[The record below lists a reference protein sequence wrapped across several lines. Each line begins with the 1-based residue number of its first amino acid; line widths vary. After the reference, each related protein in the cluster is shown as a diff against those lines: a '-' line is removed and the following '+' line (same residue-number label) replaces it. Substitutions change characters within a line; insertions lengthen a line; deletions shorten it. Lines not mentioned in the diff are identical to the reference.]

1 MAETGWSEESPGP
14 VGGGGGTDETAD
26 RTAMI
31 AGRLKEIYKKSVY
44 PVEKK
49 YQYDY
54 FYESPLMTD
63 VEFDGECFISGVAD
77 EFEQRLPYAVQI
89 SHSGS

>member
-1 MAETGWSEESPGP
+1 MAEGWADEGAGP
-14 VGGGGGTDETAD
+14 DGGGASDETAD

-63 VEFDGECFISGVAD
+63 VEFDGESF
-77 EFEQRLPYAVQI
+77 
-89 SHSGS
+89 GSR

>member
-1 MAETGWSEESPGP
+1 MSEPGWTDETTGAEGSGP
-14 VGGGGGTDETAD
+14 TDETAD
-26 RTAMI
+26 PKAMI
-31 AGRLKEIYKKSVY
+31 AGRLMQIYKKSVF

-63 VEFDGECFISGVAD
+63 VEFDGESLIWV
-77 EFEQRLPYAVQI
+77 LLMNLK
-89 SHSGS
+89 

>member
-1 MAETGWSEESPGP
+1 MAEPSWSDEGP
-14 VGGGGGTDETAD
+14 AGGAGGPEGGPSDETAD

-31 AGRLKEIYKKSVY
+31 AGRLKLIYKKSVY

-63 VEFDGECFISGVAD
+63 VEFDGEYF
-77 EFEQRLPYAVQI
+77 RLW
-89 SHSGS
+89 

>member
-1 MAETGWSEESPGP
+1 MAEPGWTDESPGP
-14 VGGGGGTDETAD
+14 VGGGPTDETAD

-31 AGRLKEIYKKSVY
+31 AGRLKEIYKRSVF

-63 VEFDGECFISGVAD
+63 VEFDGESLFWVLLMNWLAIYTSISAILD
-77 EFEQRLPYAVQI
+77 L
-89 SHSGS
+89 

>member
-1 MAETGWSEESPGP
+1 MAEPGWNDESQGP
-14 VGGGGGTDETAD
+14 AAADETAD

-31 AGRLKEIYKKSVY
+31 AGRLKAIYKKSVY

-63 VEFDGECFISGVAD
+63 VEFDGESFGC
-77 EFEQRLPYAVQI
+77 R
-89 SHSGS
+89 

>member
-1 MAETGWSEESPGP
+1 MTEAGWSEESTGA
-14 VGGGGGTDETAD
+14 VGGGAGDETAD

-31 AGRLKEIYKKSVY
+31 AGRLKEIYKRSVY

-63 VEFDGECFISGVAD
+63 VEFDGEYFNSGVDD
-77 EFEQRLPYAVQI
+77 ELEQRLRYIVQI

>member
-1 MAETGWSEESPGP
+1 MTELGWSEESPG
-14 VGGGGGTDETAD
+14 GGATDETAD

-31 AGRLKEIYKKSVY
+31 AGRLKEIYKKSVF
-44 PVEKK
+44 PVEQK

-63 VEFDGECFISGVAD
+63 VEFDGECFMKGVGD
-77 EFEQRLPYAVQI
+77 EFEQGLPPY
-89 SHSGS
+89 SGSCWCILRS

>member
-1 MAETGWSEESPGP
+1 MADTSWATDLSASAA
-14 VGGGGGTDETAD
+14 VAGGGGPRDEVAD

-31 AGRLKEIYKKSVY
+31 TSRLKEIYRKTVL

-54 FYESPLMTD
+54 FYESPLLTD
-63 VEFDGECFISGVAD
+63 VEFDGKFGTMCIPISR
-77 EFEQRLPYAVQI
+77 ESLE
-89 SHSGS
+89 

>member
-1 MAETGWSEESPGP
+1 MAEAGWSEE
-14 VGGGGGTDETAD
+14 GGGTTDETAD

-31 AGRLKEIYKKSVY
+31 AGRLKEIYKKSVF

-63 VEFDGECFISGVAD
+63 VEFDGEYFIKGLGD
-77 EFEQRLPYAVQI
+77 ELEPGLPYTGQS
-89 SHSGS
+89 SHYVSFIGVS